1 MISKKTNHVWTI
13 EDENYLINEIVANWN
28 IEDWAELKKRI
39 ADHIGTSLA
48 SVSAKI
54 QNHRYTL
61 GLGGSLKNTSELGDQ
76 AILAANKRYGFSK
89 AKWDRILN

>member
-1 MISKKTNHVWTI
+1 MASEKTNHAWTI

-28 IEDWAELKKRI
+28 IEDWGELKKRI

-54 QNHRYTL
+54 Q
-61 GLGGSLKNTSELGDQ
+61 
-76 AILAANKRYGFSK
+76 
-89 AKWDRILN
+89 DRIKA